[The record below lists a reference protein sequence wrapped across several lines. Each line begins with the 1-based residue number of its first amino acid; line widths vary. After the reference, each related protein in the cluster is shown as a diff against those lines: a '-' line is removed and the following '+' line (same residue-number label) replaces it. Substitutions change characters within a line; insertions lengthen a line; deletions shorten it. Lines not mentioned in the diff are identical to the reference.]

1 LHLGNGSTV
10 AELASVCL
18 MDAGA
23 MTRTLDRLERKGLVR
38 RTCSAKDRRVVNLA
52 LTSDG
57 GAAAARI
64 PFALCEVLNASLKG
78 FSEDECNLL

>member
-1 LHLGNGSTV
+1 
-10 AELASVCL
+10 
-18 MDAGA
+18 

-57 GAAAARI
+57 CAAAARI

-78 FSEDECNLL
+78 FSEDECNLLQSFLSHMLVNAVGSLSQRA